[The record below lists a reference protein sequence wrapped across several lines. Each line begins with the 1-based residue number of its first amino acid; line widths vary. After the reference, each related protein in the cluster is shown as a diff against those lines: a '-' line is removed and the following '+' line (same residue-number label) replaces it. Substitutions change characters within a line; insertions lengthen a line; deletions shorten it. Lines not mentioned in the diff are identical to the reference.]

1 MNKLIPVTTISVL
14 FSVLFLSSCKEE
26 KKSNII
32 ITHKP
37 EVQKPKPTQKM
48 SNYEQARDVEW
59 VGSTYKVI
67 VSRKADASLP
77 LVVQDENTKYYDN
90 RVSVRILRKD
100 GTEFFNRSFTKS
112 DFSGY
117 VSDKMKEK
125 SALLGVVFFKAEG
138 DYIYFAASV
147 GAPDV
152 TSDEYVPM
160 VVKVSRMG
168 AMSVN
173 KDESLDEINPAD
185 DNAKAPAQEAE
196 ASDEDGV

>member
-1 MNKLIPVTTISVL
+1 MNKLIPFSTIGVL

-37 EVQKPKPTQKM
+37 AVQKPKPTQKM
-48 SNYEQARDVEW
+48 SAYEQARDVEW

-67 VSRKADASLP
+67 VSRKADSSLP
-77 LVVQDENTKYYDN
+77 LVTQDENTKYYDN
-90 RVSVRILRKD
+90 KVSVRVVRQD
-100 GTEFFNRSFTKS
+100 GSEFFNRTFTKS

-138 DYIYFAASV
+138 DYMYFAASV

-160 VVKVSRMG
+160 VVKLSRMG
-168 AMSVN
+168 AVSVN
-173 KDESLDEINPAD
+173 KDESLDEMNPST
-185 DNAKAPAQEAE
+185 DNAKAPTHEVE